1 MRKHDYGIHRRGL
14 RRQGIAGRHAAV
26 RGAKEYAV
34 AYVAAVGE
42 NRAGG
47 YCKISGGHADDRT

>member
-1 MRKHDYGIHRRGL
+1 MESTDVRFAVKALPAATRPSAAPRKH
-14 RRQGIAGRHAAV
+14 
-26 RGAKEYAV
+26 AV
-34 AYVAAVGE
+34 ACVAAVGE